1 MAEEDNQETINKIN
15 ETGERF
21 GFVNKILAKFSA
33 QIIKSTKSTEEQFK
47 DLNDELAKNEKAT
60 KKATDDDKQKALREK
75 KQDIESAKRR
85 VEYDRILED
94 SGQALV
100 KATGALTAQLTTS
113 IQDNSGAVAISSK
126 VMSAGMGFVGSASQ
140 SAGTALQVLG
150 GGMIAAGVATMGVT
164 AAFGALF
171 YGVGAL
177 LNVAGGAATALGKF
191 AVEAL
196 SKELEKTIVA
206 FGKASSGGAL
216 FADGMTG
223 LRDAAKNAGL
233 TIEQFSQTI
242 QRQSANI
249 AAAGLSVPQ
258 GVKRLGNAL
267 RAGGAELRGNLINL
281 GFSIAEQG
289 DLVAETMALMRQS
302 GQPLRANGTQIAVET
317 ERYAENLRIIAAI
330 TGEDAKKKMAQ
341 TREITDQLRFQ
352 QKLAGMDETQRKKI
366 IEGMANIPAA
376 LQKNVR
382 DIVLFGNVVNTT
394 GAVMTSLSPNIR
406 GLQNSIAEQVVA
418 GTLTA
423 DSARTANK
431 QYMDGI
437 RGDLAD
443 ENGAFASIALAQSA
457 GLTGIAADTA
467 ELSNNL
473 LKDAIK
479 QGEAATTAGEDS
491 AKEQKKTTDELT
503 GNVKKASIAAQSLAL
518 ALQDSLLTPMG
529 LFADATRGITEG
541 MVKAVDKLYEL
552 AGVPNPNKDF
562 GTSTTQNTGMNYGIA
577 GGLKSQPKLN
587 ESGVATGPVSGY
599 AATLH
604 GTEAVVPL
612 PDGKNIPV
620 NLDTSSITTALQHQ
634 TATISELL
642 RAQQQSNQLTS
653 QLLSVSV

>member
-150 GGMIAAGVATMGVT
+150 GGMIAAGVATMGVA

-302 GQPLRANGTQIAVET
+302 GQPLRANGTQIAVQT

-330 TGEDAKKKMAQ
+330 TGEDAKRKMAQ

-352 QKLAGMDETQRKKI
+352 QKLAGMGEIQSQNI

-473 LKDAIK
+473 LKDAKK

-491 AKEQKKTTDELT
+491 VKGQKKTTDELT
-503 GNVKKASIAAQSLAL
+503 DNVRDASIAAQKLAL

-562 GTSTTQNTGMNYGIA
+562 GTSTTQNTGMNYGLA

-587 ESGVATGPVSGY
+587 EGGVATGPVSGY

>member
-47 DLNDELAKNEKAT
+47 DLNKEAAKNADAT
-60 KKATDDDKQKALREK
+60 KKATNDQQKKALQEK
-75 KQDIESAKRR
+75 KQDIEKAKRR

-94 SGQALV
+94 SSEALV

-140 SAGTALQVLG
+140 TAGTALQVLG
-150 GGMIAAGVATMGVT
+150 GGMIAAGVATMGFT
-164 AAFGALF
+164 AAIGAVV
-171 YGVGAL
+171 YGAGLL
-177 LNVAGGAATALGKF
+177 LNVLGGATTALGKF

-233 TIEQFSQTI
+233 TIEQFSETI

-267 RAGGAELRGNLINL
+267 RAGGDELRGNLINL

-302 GQPLRANGTQIAVET
+302 GQPLRANGTQIAVQT

-341 TREITDQLRFQ
+341 TREITNQLAFQ
-352 QKLAGMDETQRKKI
+352 QKLAGMDEDQRIKI
-366 IEGMANIPAA
+366 INGMANMPAA

-382 DIVLFGNVVNTT
+382 DIVLFGSVINTT
-394 GAVMTSLSPNIR
+394 GATLTALSPNIQ
-406 GLQNSIAEQVVA
+406 GLQNSIASQVTA
-418 GTLTA
+418 GTLNA
-423 DSARTANK
+423 DSARMATK
-431 QYMDGI
+431 QFNAGI
-437 RGDLAD
+437 RAELAD
-443 ENGAFASIALAQSA
+443 QSGAFSSIALAQSA
-457 GLTGIAADTA
+457 GLSGLASDVAALAT
-467 ELSNNL
+467 NL
-473 LKDAIK
+473 LVQVTPDKAAITAAE
-479 QGEAATTAGEDS
+479 EAVRN
-491 AKEQKKTTDELT
+491 QKKTTDELT
-503 GNVKKASIAAQSLAL
+503 DNVKDASIAAQKLAT
-518 ALQDSLLTPMG
+518 AIQDSLLAPMG
-529 LFADATRGITEG
+529 LFAEATKGITEG

-552 AGVPNPNKDF
+552 AGVVNPNKDF
-562 GTSTTQNTGMNYGIA
+562 GTSTSQNIGPDYTSVSGILA
-577 GGLKSQPKLN
+577 DTKMSKG
-587 ESGVATGPVSGY
+587 GVATGPVSGY